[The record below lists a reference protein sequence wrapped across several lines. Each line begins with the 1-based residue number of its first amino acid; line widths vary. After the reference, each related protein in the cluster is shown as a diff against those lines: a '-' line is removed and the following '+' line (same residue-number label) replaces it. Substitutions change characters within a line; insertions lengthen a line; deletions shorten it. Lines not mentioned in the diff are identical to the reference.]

1 MSVESHMPSSD
12 YHHPKKDDAGVKK
25 DTRPEGAQDE
35 VCSSA
40 DNSAAAAER
49 DRLSG
54 LIRSAIHSPPPPAI
68 AAAASAVTPPPHA
81 SQPLQLISLIQQIKM
96 RLESFTNDNSD
107 PMEDDL

>member
-12 YHHPKKDDAGVKK
+12 YNHPKRDEVKK
-25 DTRPEGAQDE
+25 DTRPEGVQDE
-35 VCSSA
+35 VCSST
-40 DNSAAAAER
+40 DDGAAAAER

-54 LIRSAIHSPPPPAI
+54 LVRSAIHSPPSSAI
-68 AAAASAVTPPPHA
+68 AAVAAASAVTPPPHV

>member
-12 YHHPKKDDAGVKK
+12 YHHPKRDEVKK
-25 DTRPEGAQDE
+25 DTRPEGGQDE

-40 DNSAAAAER
+40 DNGAAAAER

-54 LIRSAIHSPPPPAI
+54 LVSSSINSPPPSAI
-68 AAAASAVTPPPHA
+68 AAAAASAVTTPSHA